1 MHRKYIGQIYTD
13 SLVHDEEA
21 LKYLVSTVGEDHV
34 ILGSDYPFPLG
45 EHHPGKLIDSIQ
57 DWDSE
62 LKVEFAQAIGE
73 IASATLGPLFPTGQT
88 SGCKCCEAVESG
100 QVQVPASRRA

>member
-21 LKYLVSTVGEDHV
+21 LKYLVSTVGEDRV

-45 EHHPGKLIDSIQ
+45 EHHPGKLIDSVQ

-62 LKVEFAQAIGE
+62 LKVRRKYTVCVQTRAAV
-73 IASATLGPLFPTGQT
+73 ADSKPLIRC
-88 SGCKCCEAVESG
+88 SILAHISRSHKLCNICETTK
-100 QVQVPASRRA
+100 

>member
-21 LKYLVSTVGEDHV
+21 LKYLVSTVGEDRV

-45 EHHPGKLIDSIQ
+45 EHHPGKLIDSVQ

-62 LKVEFAQAIGE
+62 LKVRRKYTVCVQTRAVVAD
-73 IASATLGPLFPTGQT
+73 SKPL
-88 SGCKCCEAVESG
+88 K
-100 QVQVPASRRA
+100 

>member
-1 MHRKYIGQIYTD
+1 MHRKYIGQIYTH

-21 LKYLVSTVGEDHV
+21 LKYLVSTVGEDRV

-45 EHHPGKLIDSIQ
+45 EHHPGKLIDSVQ

-62 LKVEFAQAIGE
+62 LKVRSTVCVQ
-73 IASATLGPLFPTGQT
+73 TRNQT
-88 SGCKCCEAVESG
+88 SSSW
-100 QVQVPASRRA
+100 Q